1 VNDSAD
7 IQEFLRQ
14 RGCPDGVVT
23 GGLEGL
29 VGEWERVVE
38 QVEAG
43 YDLGLDDYLND
54 LDGRQL
60 VEEVLLL
67 APPAERDAARE
78 RLGAADARMKGLV
91 KSTGEC
97 LWGEA
102 VADSEGWTAER
113 NWGDFSL
120 PRSPGPMVKDDLE
133 GL

>member
-1 VNDSAD
+1 MNESDA
-7 IQEFLRQ
+7 IQDFLRQ
-14 RGCPDGVVT
+14 RGCPDEVIE

-29 VGEWERVVE
+29 LRDWERMVE

-60 VEEVLLL
+60 VEDLLAL
-67 APPAERDAARE
+67 APPEERDEARD
-78 RLGAADARMKGLV
+78 RLWAADVRMKGLV
-91 KSTGEC
+91 RSTEAC

-102 VADSEGWTAER
+102 VADSEGWTPER
-113 NWGDFSL
+113 NWWYFSL
-120 PRSPGPMVKDDLE
+120 PRSPGPMLKDDLE